1 MTLMYDGHDF
11 ESLFIVGDPEI
22 SILNYQPKTVESDSK
37 NGSAVIG
44 KTWGNSTVA
53 FTLVV
58 EGSASERRDKLSTL
72 GAWLDVDEPKPL
84 VLPDNPDRYYMA
96 VPSGALELNRA
107 IGAEYA
113 QITFLIT
120 EPDSYGKERTVT
132 VPSGGSI
139 TFIVGGTAKTY
150 PRITASAVRDSSSQV
165 WGIKLD
171 EGDYVHIAT
180 GAAAARAIVADCENR
195 TLTIAGAVAIPTP
208 DSDWLEL
215 EPGEHTLRMDNGTG
229 AATVT
234 FIERWK

>member
-96 VPSGALELNRA
+96 VPDGSLDLNRA

-113 QITFLIT
+113 QITFLVN
-120 EPDSYGKERTVT
+120 EPDSYGKTRTVT
-132 VPSGGSI
+132 VPSGGSVS
-139 TFIVGGTAKTY
+139 FIVGGTAPTH
-150 PRITASAVRDSSSQV
+150 PRITANAVRDSSSQV

-180 GAAAARAIVADCENR
+180 GAAAARAVVIDCEKR
-195 TLTIAGAVAIPTP
+195 TATISDSVTIPTLE
-208 DSDWLEL
+208 SDWLEF
-215 EPGEHTLRMDNGTG
+215 EPGVHTLRMDNGTG

>member
-1 MTLMYDGHDF
+1 MTLLFNGHDF
-11 ESLFIVGDPEI
+11 ESLFIVGEPSI
-22 SILNYQPKTVESDSK
+22 SILNYQSKTVESDSK
-37 NGSAVIG
+37 NGSTVIG

-96 VPSGALELNRA
+96 VPDGALELNRA

-113 QITFLIT
+113 QITFLVT

-132 VPSGGSI
+132 VPSGGSV

-150 PRITASAVRDSSSQV
+150 PRITANAVRSASSQV
-165 WGIKLD
+165 WGIRLD

-215 EPGEHTLRMDNGTG
+215 TPGEHTLRMDNGTG

>member
-44 KTWGNSTVA
+44 KTWGDSTVA

-72 GAWLDVDEPKPL
+72 GAWLDVDEPKKL
-84 VLPDNPDRYYMA
+84 VLPDTPDRYYLA
-96 VPSGALELNRA
+96 VPSDALELNRA

-113 QITFLIT
+113 QITFLVT
-120 EPDSYGKERTVT
+120 EPDSYGKERIVT
-132 VPSGGSI
+132 VPSGGSV
-139 TFIVGGTAKTY
+139 TFIVGGTAKTH
-150 PRITASAVRDSSSQV
+150 PRIAASAVRDSSSQV
-165 WGIKLD
+165 WGIRLD

-180 GAAAARAIVADCENR
+180 GAAAARAVVIDCEKR
-195 TLTIAGAVAIPTP
+195 TATISGSAAIPTL

-215 EPGEHTLRMDNGTG
+215 KPGEHTLRMDNGTG

-234 FIERWK
+234 FVERWL

>member
-1 MTLMYDGHDF
+1 MTLLFNGHDF
-11 ESLFIVGDPEI
+11 ESLFIVGEPSI
-22 SILNYQPKTVESDSK
+22 SILNYQSKTVESDSK

-84 VLPDNPDRYYMA
+84 VLPDTPDRYYMA
-96 VPSGALELNRA
+96 VPDGSLDLNRA

-113 QITFLIT
+113 QITFLVN
-120 EPDSYGKERTVT
+120 EPDSYGKMRTVT
-132 VPSGGSI
+132 VPSGGSV

-150 PRITASAVRDSSSQV
+150 PRITANAVRSASSQV

-171 EGDYVHIAT
+171 ESDYVHIAT
-180 GAAAARAIVADCENR
+180 GAAAARAVVIDCEKR
-195 TLTIAGAVAIPTP
+195 TATISGSVTIPTL

-215 EPGEHTLRMDNGTG
+215 KPGEHTLRMDNGTG